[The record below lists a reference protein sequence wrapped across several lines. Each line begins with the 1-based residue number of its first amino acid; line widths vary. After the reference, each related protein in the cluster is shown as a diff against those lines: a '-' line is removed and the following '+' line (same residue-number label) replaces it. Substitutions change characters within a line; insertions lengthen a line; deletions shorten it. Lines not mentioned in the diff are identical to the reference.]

1 MLSAERLRNWVMVS
15 ALAAAVGAVVIAYP
29 YALETVLERFGVRTV
44 AATLLGLAIFSLLL
58 PGRSIARMRATGAAA
73 ALGFPVLLG
82 LAAITGERFYLLL
95 IPSLVYLTLA
105 SVFRAS
111 LRGPDSLIE
120 KGVRSMA
127 PYVPEFVRP
136 YCRKL
141 TAVWVAFFL
150 MSAGVIAILAW
161 ADLAGWWRAYSGV
174 LIYALMTAIAVVE
187 FFVRKTWFRY
197 YYHGGLFDRLWS
209 RLFPAENTPQGRASL
224 ACIQSYRDEL
234 AARSAAPQAPA
245 RRRAS

>member
-1 MLSAERLRNWVMVS
+1 MLSAERLRNWLMVS
-15 ALAAAVGAVVIAYP
+15 TLAAAVGAVVIAYP
-29 YALETVLERFGVRTV
+29 YALETALERFGVRAT
-44 AATLLGLAIFSLLL
+44 AAALLGMALFSLLL
-58 PGRSIARMRATGAAA
+58 PGRRLARMRATGAAA

-82 LAAITGERFYLLL
+82 LAVITGERFYLLL

-111 LRGPDSLIE
+111 LRGPDSLME
-120 KGVRSMA
+120 KGVRFLA

-141 TAVWVAFFL
+141 TAVWAAFFL
-150 MSAGVIAILAW
+150 TSAVVIATLAW
-161 ADLAGWWRAYSGV
+161 ADLAGWWRAYSGA
-174 LIYALMTAIAVVE
+174 LIYALMAAIAVVE

-197 YYHGGLFDRLWS
+197 YYHGGPFDRLWS
-209 RLFPAENTPQGRASL
+209 RLFPAEKTPQGRASL
-224 ACIQSYRDEL
+224 AFIQSYRDEL

-245 RRRAS
+245 HRRAS